1 MTKSPAC
8 LTLRQSAA
16 ACGRFP
22 LKKQRHLHKNALLFL
37 SLFSM
42 CVVTGFFFTIGNR
55 HTIGYNKNVVVTVQ
69 SGLRIYC
76 ADRAKE

>member
-42 CVVTGFFFTIGNR
+42 CVVTGFFLLLEIA
-55 HTIGYNKNVVVTVQ
+55 IQ
-69 SGLRIYC
+69 
-76 ADRAKE
+76 

>member
-22 LKKQRHLHKNALLFL
+22 LKKQRHLHKNALLFFVSVFHVRRNRIL
-37 SLFSM
+37 
-42 CVVTGFFFTIGNR
+42 FTIGNR